1 MEHTFHSLGLDGD
14 LVDGLLKQN
23 ITTPTE
29 IQNKIIPLILSGK
42 DVIGRSETG
51 SGKTLSY
58 LLPIFQKI
66 DDSISGTQAII
77 LTPTHELA
85 SQVYKEAELLEET
98 TGRSVGVMM
107 IIGSANSNRQLDKL
121 KSKPKIIVGST
132 GRILDFIGRRKI
144 PAHLVKTIVLDE
156 GDRLLVDGNFDD
168 LKGVVKATQKDRQL
182 VVLSASIDDLTKQR
196 AKELMKSDLE
206 KIETTSGAFVPEN
219 ILHTYILST
228 PRDKFLNLRKL
239 VASEGVKKAIVFLNN
254 PENIEVTVDK
264 LCHHSTKAVAMYGKA
279 SKEDRKTAMEDFREG
294 RAKVLV
300 TSDLGARGLDVKGI
314 THVINLDVPEEP
326 TQYLHRAGRCGRQG
340 ASGVAVTIVT
350 PYERKWVHKYA
361 KTWSIAF
368 NQKEMSHGTLID
380 SKKTKNDLQFKKKF
394 ADIKDDFDEFFP
406 EDEYVWDD
414 TLNKAV
420 KNKYYKKNPQEV
432 KKEKID
438 TKQTKTKN
446 TKNTKNV
453 DAQPM
458 GFFEKKAKRLEEK
471 QRNRENSA
479 NTKNTKNTKKSKK

>member
-1 MEHTFHSLGLDGD
+1 S
-14 LVDGLLKQN
+14 
-23 ITTPTE
+23 
-29 IQNKIIPLILSGK
+29 
-42 DVIGRSETG
+42 
-51 SGKTLSY
+51 
-58 LLPIFQKI
+58 
-66 DDSISGTQAII
+66 QAII

-85 SQVYKEAELLEET
+85 SQVYKEAQLLEET
-98 TGRSVGVMM
+98 TGRDVGVMM
-107 IIGSANSNRQLDKL
+107 IIGSANSNRQLEKL
-121 KSKPKIIVGST
+121 RSKPKIIIGST

-168 LKGVVKATQKDRQL
+168 LKGVIKATLKDRQL
-182 VVLSASIDDLTKQR
+182 VVLSASIDEVTKQR
-196 AKELMKSDLE
+196 AKELMKDEVE
-206 KIETTSGAFVPEN
+206 KIETSSGAFVPEN

-239 VASEGVKKAIVFLNN
+239 VASDELQKAIVFINN

-264 LCHHSTKAVAMYGKA
+264 LCHHHTKAVGMYGKA

-300 TSDLGARGLDVKGI
+300 TSDLGARGLDIKGI
-314 THVINLDVPEEP
+314 THVINMDVPEEP

-340 ASGVAVTIVT
+340 LEGVAVTLVT

-361 KTWSIAF
+361 KTWGISF
-368 NQKEMSHGTLID
+368 QQKEMSHGKLLD
-380 SKKTKNDLQFKKKF
+380 SQKTKTDLQFKKKSTTQ
-394 ADIKDDFDEFFP
+394 KEDFDAFFT

-420 KNKYYKKNPQEV
+420 KNKYYQQKPVQEPKRTV
-432 KKEKID
+432 DKPKS
-438 TKQTKTKN
+438 KTKN
-446 TKNTKNV
+446 SKNTNKSE
-453 DAQPM
+453 QQSM

-471 QRNRENSA
+471 QKNRENS
-479 NTKNTKNTKKSKK
+479 TKGKGTKK